1 MPFKMTRIIAT
12 LGPAS
17 AGKATITRLVKAG
30 VNVFRLNM
38 SHGRYADL
46 EQWIGWIRRV
56 EKEQDMALGILIDL
70 QGPKI
75 RVGKFENG
83 YLHLNTGDRL
93 TFTTRRV
100 TGGPGLVPVQFVDF
114 AKSVKRGNRVYLND
128 GNLCVQVLR
137 VRGQD
142 VEVKVEV
149 GGVLSDFKGVNLP
162 DAEIKSSPITA
173 KDKRDLK
180 FGLKAGA
187 DYVGLSFVGSADDIH
202 QLRRMIKR
210 HKSRAHIIAKIERK
224 SAVACYK
231 EIIEAADGVM
241 VARGDLGIE
250 IPLKQVPVIQR
261 KILRECAS
269 KAKPAIVATQMLES
283 MVEHNRPT
291 RAEVSDVSTAVM
303 EGADAVM
310 LSAETAT
317 GRHPVEAVKIMAET
331 AREMEIYQAN
341 HSRIL
346 HWSRFFKDDPPI
358 SLGIAYSAN
367 RLVELL
373 GGKALMV
380 FTRTGGTARQVASPR
395 PNVPIFT
402 FTDNLECARRT
413 ALIRGTVPILI
424 KKKGSFMQD
433 LSPFMQRVKETRLVK
448 KGDRIILTTGVP
460 LGVPQWTN
468 VIRVEIVP

>member
-17 AGKATITRLVKAG
+17 AGKAMIARLVKAG

-38 SHGRYADL
+38 SHGRHADL
-46 EQWIGWIRRV
+46 EQWIDSIRRV
-56 EKEQDMALGILIDL
+56 EKEQGTALGILIDL

-75 RVGKFENG
+75 RVGRFENG
-83 YLHLNTGDRL
+83 FLHLNPGDRL
-93 TFTTRRV
+93 TFTTRKV
-100 TGGPGLVPVQFVDF
+100 TGGKGLVPVQFADF
-114 AKSVKRGNRVYLND
+114 ALSVRRANRIYLND

-142 VEVKVEV
+142 VDVKVEV
-149 GGVLSDFKGVNLP
+149 GGTLSDFKGVNLP
-162 DAEIKSSPITA
+162 DAEIDRSPITA

-180 FGLKAGA
+180 FGLDAGA
-187 DYVGLSFVGSADDIH
+187 DYIGLSFVGSPDDIH
-202 QLRRMIKR
+202 ELRRMIKR
-210 HKSRAHIIAKIERK
+210 HGGAAHIIAKIERK
-224 SAVACYK
+224 AAVARYK

-250 IPLKQVPVIQR
+250 IPLRQVPVMQR

-269 KAKPAIVATQMLES
+269 QGKPSIVATQMLES

-317 GRHPVEAVKIMAET
+317 GRHPVEAVKIMADT
-331 AREMEIYQAN
+331 AREMELYQADN
-341 HSRIL
+341 SRIL
-346 HWSRFFKDDPPI
+346 HWSRFFKEDPPI

-395 PNVPIFT
+395 PNVPIFA
-402 FTDNLECARRT
+402 FTDCQQCARRT

-424 KKKGSFMQD
+424 KKENSFMEN
-433 LSPFMQRVKETRLVK
+433 LSPFMERIKKTRLVK
-448 KGDRIILTTGVP
+448 KGDRIIITTGVP
-460 LGVPQWTN
+460 LGIPQWTN
-468 VIRVEIVP
+468 VVRVEIVP